1 MLRGRQHRA
10 PPRPEDALAMTAL
23 LTVKD
28 LQVEFHTR
36 DGVVKAVNGVTFSLE
51 RGKVLALLGESG
63 SGKSVTMRSLVR
75 LLPRARTRMAGEIML
90 KGQNLYALSEGEV
103 QNLRG
108 SLVAMVFQEPMTA
121 LDPVYTIGEQIVE
134 TLVRH
139 QQMSREQARQR
150 ALELFELVH
159 IPSPERRLKSY
170 PHEMSG
176 GMRQRAMLAIA
187 LACNPEL
194 LLADEPTTALDV
206 TVQAQIL
213 WLLRDLQR
221 RLGLAVI
228 FVTHDLGVA
237 AEIADDAAVM
247 YGGRIVEQAPI
258 RELFRRPAHPYTAGL
273 MQATVRRGQK
283 GRALVPIPGAPPNL
297 VALPAGC
304 AFAARCPH
312 VKPVCVDT
320 LPPLHGV
327 AAGHVA
333 RCHLVSERFAPAL
346 AVTSKGG
353 LS

>member
-1 MLRGRQHRA
+1 MA
-10 PPRPEDALAMTAL
+10 AL

-36 DGVVKAVNGVTFSLE
+36 DGVVRAVNGVTFSLE

-63 SGKSVTMRSLVR
+63 SRKSVTMRSLVR
-75 LLPRARTRMAGEIML
+75 LLPKARTRMTGEITL
-90 KGQNLYALSEGEV
+90 KGQSLYALSEGEV

-121 LDPVYTIGEQIVE
+121 LDPVYTVGEQIVE

-213 WLLRDLQR
+213 YLLRELQT
-221 RLGLAVI
+221 RLGMAVI

-237 AEIADDAAVM
+237 AEVADEVAVM
-247 YGGRIVEQAPI
+247 YAGRIVEYGPVRAVLQH
-258 RELFRRPAHPYTAGL
+258 PAHPYTQGL
-273 MQATVRRGQK
+273 MNATVHRGMK
-283 GRALVPIPGAPPNL
+283 GKQLVPIPGQPPDL
-297 VALPAGC
+297 TRLPVGC
-304 AFAARCPH
+304 SFTPRCPSGQTRCLAAFPDEYRVSTDHMARCFLLE
-312 VKPVCVDT
+312 K
-320 LPPLHGV
+320 
-327 AAGHVA
+327 
-333 RCHLVSERFAPAL
+333 
-346 AVTSKGG
+346 
-353 LS
+353 

>member
-1 MLRGRQHRA
+1 
-10 PPRPEDALAMTAL
+10 
-23 LTVKD
+23 
-28 LQVEFHTR
+28 
-36 DGVVKAVNGVTFSLE
+36 
-51 RGKVLALLGESG
+51 
-63 SGKSVTMRSLVR
+63 
-75 LLPRARTRMAGEIML
+75 LPKARTRMAGEITL
-90 KGQNLYALSEGEV
+90 KGQNLYGLSEGEV

-121 LDPVYTIGEQIVE
+121 LDPVYTVGEQIVE

-213 WLLRDLQR
+213 YLLRELQT
-221 RLGLAVI
+221 RLGMAVI

-237 AEIADDAAVM
+237 AEVADEVAVM
-247 YGGRIVEQAPI
+247 YAGRIVEYGPVRAVLQH
-258 RELFRRPAHPYTAGL
+258 PAHPYTQGL
-273 MQATVRRGQK
+273 MNATVHRGMK
-283 GRALVPIPGAPPNL
+283 GKQLVPIPGQPPDLTRLPVVCSFAPRCPSGQTRCL
-297 VALPAGC
+297 AAIPDEYRVSIDHM
-304 AFAARCPH
+304 ARCFLLE
-312 VKPVCVDT
+312 K
-320 LPPLHGV
+320 
-327 AAGHVA
+327 
-333 RCHLVSERFAPAL
+333 
-346 AVTSKGG
+346 
-353 LS
+353 